1 MRRSCSACGQEV
13 RWGWRNEGQGLR
25 QGWWH
30 REHVDHRA
38 TFGQVADLKTVYT
51 PVLERRRE
59 KNPDWAGW
67 TDVDEDGAKIEPEPE
82 PFDRRDDLGIEQVK
96 DQQEGW
102 DAIPE
107 PEVRATG
114 IHPDDPRTPGGARKI
129 CNLLK
134 KSGWERRRLSFARG
148 PYLGAK
154 GDLLSISDHV
164 VLVARVTNSE
174 ERRYVVA
181 SWRDGKFDSAW
192 IHSKDPNG
200 KQTVLDKVNS
210 NQLKEWIRN
219 A

>member
-1 MRRSCSACGQEV
+1 MRRSCSLCGQEV

-30 REHVDHRA
+30 RDHA
-38 TFGQVADLKTVYT
+38 THPAIFGQQADLKTVYT
-51 PVLERRRE
+51 PVLQRRRE

-67 TDVDEDGAKIEPEPE
+67 TDVDEDGAKIEPEAIEPE
-82 PFDRRDDLGIEQVK
+82 DEPIE
-96 DQQEGW
+96 
-102 DAIPE
+102 DAIPA

-114 IHPDDPRTPGGARKI
+114 IHPDDPRTPGGAKQI

-134 KSGWERRRLSFARG
+134 KHGWERRRLSFARG

-154 GDLLSISDHV
+154 SDVLSISDHV
-164 VLVARVTNSE
+164 VLVARVINSE
-174 ERRYVVA
+174 ERRYVVC

-192 IHSKDPNG
+192 IHSKDLNG
-200 KQTVLDKVNS
+200 KQTMLDKVNA